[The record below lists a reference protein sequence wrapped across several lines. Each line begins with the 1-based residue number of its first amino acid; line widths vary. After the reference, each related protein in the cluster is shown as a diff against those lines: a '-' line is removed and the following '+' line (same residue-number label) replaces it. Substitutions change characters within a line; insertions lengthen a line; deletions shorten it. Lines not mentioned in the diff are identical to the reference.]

1 MSEAKAEKVVDP
13 LEPWREMR
21 DAYMN
26 AWSKTMIEAVNS
38 EVYAESTGTMLN
50 TYLTAT
56 APFKEAVEKA
66 MTETLQQLSMPT
78 RQDITSIAERLTN
91 LEMRLDDMDASLL
104 RIERLLSRP
113 SAGPAKG
120 GENKP
125 AETAPSPEP
134 SAGAGGK
141 ETE

>member
-1 MSEAKAEKVVDP
+1 MSEAKTEKVIDP
-13 LEPWREMR
+13 LEPWREVR

-38 EVYAESTGTMLN
+38 EAYAETTGTMLD

-66 MTETLQQLSMPT
+66 MTETLQHLSMPT
-78 RQDITSIAERLTN
+78 RQDIVSIAERLTN

-113 SAGPAKG
+113 REEPSKG
-120 GENKP
+120 GEDKP
-125 AETAPSPEP
+125 AVATPPPEP
-134 SAGAGGK
+134 SAGGGGK